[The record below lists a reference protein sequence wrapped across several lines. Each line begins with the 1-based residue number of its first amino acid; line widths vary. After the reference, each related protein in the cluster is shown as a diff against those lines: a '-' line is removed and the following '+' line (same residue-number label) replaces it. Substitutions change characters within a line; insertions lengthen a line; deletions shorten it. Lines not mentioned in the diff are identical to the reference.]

1 LLQSLH
7 LLLYPFSP
15 LVADQVALI
24 IKHVLLYKAF
34 DLNAGLVQE
43 VNVKPDCSL
52 PKVQLS
58 CRRA

>member
-1 LLQSLH
+1 VQTDTVISVAAQS
-7 LLLYPFSP
+7 
-15 LVADQVALI
+15 ALI